1 MEVARAEAPVRTE
14 PDPALFWSWMAK
26 AVRPR
31 LGWILTGLGALAIII
46 GYLGVS
52 TRVLVAEQLPYV
64 ISGGIGGIALVI
76 VGGIFLAT
84 DDTHNSVERL
94 DELEQEVRQL
104 HAMVADLHGAL
115 LRPLRDTARPSRP
128 APASRAASSNGNGAS
143 ANGNG
148 SATTATRPVTRSAE
162 RVYALPSG
170 STFHRPGCSVLE
182 GKSTATA
189 VTADTIGQRGLTPCS
204 LCTPASTP
212 S

>member
-1 MEVARAEAPVRTE
+1 MVVARAEAPVRTE

-26 AVRPR
+26 AIRPR
-31 LGWILTGLGALAIII
+31 LGWILTGLGALAIVI

-76 VGGIFLAT
+76 VGGVFLAT

-94 DELEQEVRQL
+94 DELAAEVRQL

-115 LRPLRDTARPSRP
+115 LRPLQETSRSPRP
-128 APASRAASSNGNGAS
+128 APAGRSASANGNGTGASSNGNGS
-143 ANGNG
+143 G
-148 SATTATRPVTRSAE
+148 SARTAARAAE

-170 STFHRPGCSVLE
+170 STFHRSGCSVLE

-189 VTADTIGQRGLTPCS
+189 VTADTIGERGLTPCS
-204 LCTPASTP
+204 LCTPAAAHS
-212 S
+212 